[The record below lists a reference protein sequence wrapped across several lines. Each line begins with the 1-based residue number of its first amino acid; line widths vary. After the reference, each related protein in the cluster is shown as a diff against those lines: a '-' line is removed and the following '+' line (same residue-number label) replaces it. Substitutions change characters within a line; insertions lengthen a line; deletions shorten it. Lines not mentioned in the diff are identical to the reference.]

1 MNNIDA
7 ENINEILQDIYQR
20 LMVDAD
26 DVGLT
31 PDDILMY
38 VQEFELDEDQ
48 LFSFIKDKIEDNK
61 EKSEVEESYY
71 VSFIKKY
78 NKNNKFKYKSR

>member
-78 NKNNKFKYKSR
+78 NKNNKFFSL